1 MLHLRHHKAVAAR
14 LDAVILATEQAPR
27 LQGSALREALAR
39 LSPSVTIEL
48 GPGERIIG
56 GRVYYSAAW
65 LGRAPGSEQRP
76 RSVKQ
81 QRQQGLPLAQPRS
94 QLRWLRADRRPDVEH
109 GE

>member
-14 LDAVILATEQAPR
+14 LDAVIVTTEQAPR

-39 LSPSVTIEL
+39 FSPSVTIEL

-65 LGRAPGSEQRP
+65 LGLAPGIEQAAP
-76 RSVKQ
+76 VVKDQ
-81 QRQQGLPLAQPRS
+81 IRQGLPLDQTWSPPRS
-94 QLRWLRADRRPDVEH
+94 LREDERHGLEH